1 MFDTMTMTKIV
12 GGLCGTFLVFLMA
25 NWAAETLYH
34 VGPAGHGEGAHL
46 QAYTIPT
53 EGGEAPEAETAGPV
67 EIAPLLASADAAAGE
82 KVFNKCKSCHKLDGN
97 NGTGPHLDGVIGR
110 DIASAGGFTY
120 TAALTDLPGNW
131 EPQQFSDFMANP
143 KSYAPGTKMAIA
155 LPKPEDRANLIAFLE
170 TKAP

>member
-12 GGLCGTFLVFLMA
+12 GGFCGTFLIFLMG

-34 VGPAGHGEGAHL
+34 VGPSGHGEGEHM
-46 QAYTIPT
+46 QAYTIPV
-53 EGGEAPEAETAGPV
+53 EGGEGPAEAETEAV

-82 KVFNKCKSCHKLDGN
+82 KVFSKCRACHKLDGT

-110 DIASAGGFTY
+110 DIASVPGYSY
-120 TAALTDLPGNW
+120 TAALAELPGNW
-131 EPQQFSDFMANP
+131 DPQEFSEFLTNP
-143 KSYAPGTKMAIA
+143 KAYAPGTKMVIA

-170 TKAP
+170 TQN